1 MNADRLAELNKILSQ
16 PLRQKILLQLGQY
29 DSLTFESL
37 LKNLKIEDPQELSN
51 QMQILCDLLERK
63 NEQEHSSIEQEH
75 LEKSNEKYV
84 LTEKGHDVLY
94 AMISF
99 PELKSKYY
107 KQKLKPKWF
116 TPYWV
121 SIFAST
127 VVIIGVVIPVFGHHP
142 FETAIFYLAIAL
154 TT

>member
-1 MNADRLAELNKILSQ
+1 M
-16 PLRQKILLQLGQY
+16 
-29 DSLTFESL
+29 
-37 LKNLKIEDPQELSN
+37 
-51 QMQILCDLLERK
+51 
-63 NEQEHSSIEQEH
+63 
-75 LEKSNEKYV
+75 
-84 LTEKGHDVLY
+84 TEKGHDVLY